1 MAQELSRI
9 QRPSA
14 GRFQGK
20 RKLLL
25 APLIYG
31 IPAEAVEGVEI
42 LQRYWEQMQS
52 QVSSLEASLGPLR
65 HIYHESLTVG
75 GDEGLGQLAQADQRS
90 YSFVSAKCQAN
101 AALEATEDADFLL
114 ETLDLQRCLMVPL
127 ASESVARRLQ
137 EWLTDST
144 RRRYEKIADQI
155 DDTLQADEVGLL
167 LISERHQVQ
176 FPQDIE
182 VFYVA
187 PPALDDFHRWAQE
200 WVARQQRA
208 RAETM
213 RSGMDA
219 PTDGPEEP
227 EGGTD

>member
-1 MAQELSRI
+1 MSQELSRI

-14 GRFQGK
+14 DRFQGK

-31 IPAEAVEGVEI
+31 IPAEATEGVEI

-52 QVSSLEASLGPLR
+52 QVASLEASLGALR

-75 GDEGLGQLAQADQRS
+75 GEEGLGQLGQADQRS
-90 YSFVSAKCQAN
+90 HSFVSAKCQVGAT
-101 AALEATEDADFLL
+101 LEATEDADFLL
-114 ETLDLQRCLMVPL
+114 ETLDLQRCLMVPM

-137 EWLTDST
+137 EWLIEST
-144 RRRYEKIADQI
+144 RRRYERIADQI

-176 FPQDIE
+176 FPGDIE
-182 VFYVA
+182 VFYIA
-187 PPALDDFHRWAQE
+187 PPALDDFHRWAQG
-200 WVARQQRA
+200 WVAQQQRA
-208 RAETM
+208 RVEAM
-213 RSGMDA
+213 RSEMDS
-219 PTDGPEEP
+219 GGEEP
-227 EGGTD
+227 SGPSNP